1 MSKLEK
7 VVKRLGPARRSLWLY
22 HFNASGC
29 NGCDI
34 EFAAALTSRYDIE
47 RFGAKLVPSPRHA
60 DALVV
65 TGAVNSLT
73 KDSLRMIYD
82 QIPEPKVVIALGTCA
97 CSGGVFDG
105 CYNVAGGVDKVIP
118 VDIYVPGC
126 PPKPDAIIEALA
138 RIRGVKRRKAGEP
151 CEVGE
156 DGSREG

>member
-1 MSKLEK
+1 MTVEK
-7 VVKRLGPARRSLWLY
+7 AARKLGPARRSLWIY

-60 DALVV
+60 DVLVV

-73 KDSLRMIYD
+73 RDSLRMIYD
-82 QIPEPKVVIALGTCA
+82 QMPEPKVVIALGTCA

-126 PPKPDAIIEALA
+126 PPKPDAIVEALA
-138 RIRGVKRRKAGEP
+138 RIRGVKERKAV
-151 CEVGE
+151 CEVKR
-156 DGSREG
+156 DGRGKD

>member
-1 MSKLEK
+1 MGVEEAAR
-7 VVKRLGPARRSLWLY
+7 RLGVARRSLWIY

-60 DALVV
+60 DVLVV

-105 CYNVAGGVDKVIP
+105 CYNVAGGVDRVIP
-118 VDIYVPGC
+118 VDVYVPGC
-126 PPKPDAIIEALA
+126 PPKPDAIVEALA
-138 RIRGVKRRKAGEP
+138 RIRGVLERKAEA
-151 CEVGE
+151 CEVRRRGGGE
-156 DGSREG
+156 DL